1 MKQRDNNFQIQEL
14 PTHVFG
20 ISFKRSIRI
29 SQIMIQ
35 PMCSFP
41 LDFTIRIDL

>member
-20 ISFKRSIRI
+20 ISFKRI